1 MRGKSA
7 VLGLLLV
14 STIVATTPGAAVA
27 EQSGSWTVTGKCKRL
42 IVRNEKLTEACT
54 GEVTQI
60 RNADGTVT
68 FRFSDGRNWLLFRG
82 KQASIRLLRGY
93 KTVID
98 LDGVAFG
105 KIGAEPL
112 FQELASAACNYAAP
126 YRGEAYISCSAILNF
141 QMWAATIETDGRLPI
156 PDNEYIPPTLSA
168 P

>member
-1 MRGKSA
+1 MRGKS
-7 VLGLLLV
+7 VVVGLLLL
-14 STIVATTPGAAVA
+14 STMVATTPGAAEA
-27 EQSGSWTVTGKCKRL
+27 ERSGTWTVTGKCKRL

-54 GEVTQI
+54 GEVTQT

-82 KQASIRLLRGY
+82 KQATIRLLRGY
-93 KTVID
+93 KTYVD

-105 KIGAEPL
+105 KIDAEPL
-112 FQELASAACNYAAP
+112 FQELASAACNYSAP

-141 QMWAATIETDGRLPI
+141 QLWAATIETDGRLPI
-156 PDNEYIPPTLSA
+156 PDNEYIQPTLSA